1 MSEIARRLTGL
12 SGRELIETDF
22 ATTLSGKSI
31 TCPDGARVRQ
41 SVRVALGIMTGPE
54 DLNEYRK
61 KLANLPRS
69 LR

>member
-12 SGRELIETDF
+12 SGRELFEADF
-22 ATTLSGKSI
+22 ATTLSGKNI

-54 DLNEYRK
+54 DLNEDRK
-61 KLANLPRS
+61 KLAKLPRA

>member
-12 SGRELIETDF
+12 SGRELFESDF
-22 ATTLSGKSI
+22 ATTMSGKNI

-41 SVRVALGIMTGPE
+41 SVRVALGMMTGPE
-54 DLNEYRK
+54 DLNEKRS
-61 KLANLPRS
+61 KLSNLPRA